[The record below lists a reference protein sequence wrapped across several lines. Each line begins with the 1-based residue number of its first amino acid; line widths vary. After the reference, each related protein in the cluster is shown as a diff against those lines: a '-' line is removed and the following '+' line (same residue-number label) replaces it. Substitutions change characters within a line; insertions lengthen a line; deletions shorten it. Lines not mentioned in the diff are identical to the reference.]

1 MAVVCACVSCLYVL
15 RERGEEGYEQSCNK
29 LITNSSC
36 LRSSPIPI
44 SPLLAVPSLILQL
57 TVANRWPGDCVQIW
71 RRAAKSSRWTQRPSD
86 HGQIRRQEAKSGQVD
101 AAFGRAAAYEGST
114 MAAPL
119 ARRAGGEARRRR
131 PQAKLLGRRGRREA
145 QEQLVA
151 GDGTSVSAT
160 AREEGMVWGIGTA

>member
-1 MAVVCACVSCLYVL
+1 MPPSPAESSNQRAQSEAARAARGHTWPGDAAVA
-15 RERGEEGYEQSCNK
+15 RRTKPARRPGHAAIAK
-29 LITNSSC
+29 
-36 LRSSPIPI
+36 RAKP
-44 SPLLAVPSLILQL
+44 A
-57 TVANRWPGDCVQIW
+57 RWPGDCVQIW

-119 ARRAGGEARRRR
+119 ARRTGGEARRRR

-145 QEQLVA
+145 REQLVA